1 MPTYPRQGLVPLA
14 LAVVLAAC
22 APAPTASPASPVA
35 SGGGSA
41 SCTVAPQPNQM
52 TGWEAPATAP
62 PFFPLLLANAGE
74 LTCGKARVV
83 FTFLDAQNN
92 VLSKPDRSAR
102 IAVYDLGRDL
112 ATPVATADATFVWA
126 IQDVRGV
133 YVANVEFPDAGIYGA
148 EFTTTEAGTTETI
161 RMTFEVA
168 ASSPVVQVG
177 QKAPTS
183 TTPTAPDSTSIANI
197 STDPDPLPAF
207 YTTSIHT
214 AIDEA
219 RPFVVVFATPKFCT
233 SAQCGP
239 TLDRIKPFV
248 ERYPTVTFI
257 HVEPY
262 ELKHE
267 NGQLE
272 AVLDQAGNLVPT
284 AVTNE
289 WGLLSEPW
297 VFVVDRQGIVRSSL
311 ELIFSDAELTAA
323 LDAVK

>member
-1 MPTYPRQGLVPLA
+1 MPPSPRPILVPFALA
-14 LAVVLAAC
+14 LVLAAC
-22 APAPTASPASPVA
+22 SPAPTGSPSSPAA
-35 SGGGSA
+35 SNGGSA
-41 SCTVAPQPNQM
+41 TCAVAPQPNQL
-52 TGWEAPATAP
+52 TGWEAPPTAP
-62 PFFPLLLANAGE
+62 PFFPLLLANPGE
-74 LTCGKARVV
+74 LTCGKSRVV

-92 VLSKPDRSAR
+92 VLSKPERTAR

-112 ATPVATADATFVWA
+112 AKPVAEADATFVWA

-133 YVANVEFPDAGIYGA
+133 YIANVEFPDAGLYGA
-148 EFTTTEAGTTETI
+148 EFTTTEGGQTETI

-177 QKAPTS
+177 QKAPNS
-183 TTPTAPDSTSIANI
+183 TTPTAPDTTSIANI

-207 YTTSIHT
+207 YSTSIHT
-214 AIDEA
+214 AIDEG
-219 RPFVVVFATPKFCT
+219 RPFLVVFATPKFCT

-257 HVEPY
+257 NVEPY
-262 ELKHE
+262 ELKRE

-284 AVTNE
+284 AVTRE